1 MRTLSNITIA
11 ELRDVLTRL
20 GLTKVRTKG
29 GHEAWMKP
37 GMKRPVIVQTHVN
50 PVPEFIIKNNLRVI
64 GIRKQ
69 DFLAELES
77 L

>member
-11 ELRDVLTRL
+11 ELR
-20 GLTKVRTKG
+20 
-29 GHEAWMKP
+29 
-37 GMKRPVIVQTHVN
+37 
-50 PVPEFIIKNNLRVI
+50 VPEFIIKNNLRVI